1 MGHGLYPRDSSFI
14 LHPSHLL
21 WRLWWQ
27 GSILNLRSCSYVSGE
42 PSSLLHVLIQMMAG
56 KGLGWRRLVYC
67 AGNWMCF
74 KLEILFYL
82 TVGLIALI
90 VFEEQ
95 EFLRA
100 KGWPMLTWKLWV
112 AVQALRRHRP
122 ESQKVRRFV
131 RATGHVQLSEGKSFD
146 EGRCLSIEASVAS
159 QEPPVLSPKLS
170 WSVRSER
177 QKRQKWQRWQ
187 RWQRQRWIHKWSNT
201 FFVGFLQ
208 SDMSLC

>member
-1 MGHGLYPRDSSFI
+1 M
-14 LHPSHLL
+14 
-21 WRLWWQ
+21 WVA
-27 GSILNLRSCSYVSGE
+27 NLRVFFMFEFVSCS
-42 PSSLLHVLIQMMAG
+42 SSKKPLIQMMAG
-56 KGLGWRRLVYC
+56 KELGWRRLVYW

-74 KLEILFYL
+74 KLGILFYL

-100 KGWPMLTWKLWV
+100 KGWPMLAWKLWV

-122 ESQKVRRFV
+122 ESQNVRRFV
-131 RATGHVQLSEGKSFD
+131 RATGHLQLSVRESHLTKAGALALKHQWLHRSP
-146 EGRCLSIEASVAS
+146 RCFLQNSRG
-159 QEPPVLSPKLS
+159 
-170 WSVRSER
+170 VRSER

-187 RWQRQRWIHKWSNT
+187 RWQRQRWIHKWNNT
-201 FFVGFLQ
+201 FFVSFLQ

>member
-1 MGHGLYPRDSSFI
+1 M
-14 LHPSHLL
+14 
-21 WRLWWQ
+21 WVA
-27 GSILNLRSCSYVSGE
+27 NLRVFFMFEFVSCS
-42 PSSLLHVLIQMMAG
+42 SSKKHLIQMMAG

-95 EFLRA
+95 EFLSA
-100 KGWPMLTWKLWV
+100 KGWP
-112 AVQALRRHRP
+112 
-122 ESQKVRRFV
+122 ENSGSQSRLCEGTGLSHKKFV
-131 RATGHVQLSEGKSFD
+131 DSSVPRATCSFLR
-146 EGRCLSIEASVAS
+146 ENHLTKAGALALKHQWLHRSPRCFLQNSRG
-159 QEPPVLSPKLS
+159 
-170 WSVRSER
+170 VRSER

-187 RWQRQRWIHKWSNT
+187 RWQRQRWIHKWNNT
-201 FFVGFLQ
+201 FFVSFLQ